1 MSVLRYSLCF
11 TFDRKS
17 GYSIAYEKTCRST
30 IFYSVAVL
38 CYTKY
43 RPCCPGQNRLS
54 QQQLQQA
61 LGYFKNRQLPEA
73 QLAIADSL
81 KSNPNNAQAHHIAG
95 LIYQRLGQ
103 SSQARG
109 YFESAIKLA
118 PNDPVTRNNFGNFL
132 CGAGKFSAADE
143 NFLFAAKQPGNSKP
157 EIAYTNAGLCAVRAK
172 DDKKAKHYFELAMQA
187 NPGQLTA
194 LYQLARLNFNAG
206 KPLAASTLLEQYSNH
221 SQDTAKTLL
230 LKMQIEQSLDNLQNM
245 EIHRQQLRSK
255 FPNSPELGKAN
266 ALLATT
272 RPAQA
277 ITATQKTLPSKSLS
291 DTDWLLSRQPTHYT
305 LQILATKDRQAIT
318 QLTTNNQLSDRS
330 AEYSFNNGGMQWFNL
345 VMGDYANLQSARAAM
360 QKLPESVRAL
370 NPWVRRFDSI
380 QRVVSQKGF

>member
-1 MSVLRYSLCF
+1 MKKLVVLLFFILLQSC
-11 TFDRKS
+11 
-17 GYSIAYEKTCRST
+17 A
-30 IFYSVAVL
+30 
-38 CYTKY
+38 TKNTG
-43 RPCCPGQNRLS
+43 PVGADQNRLS
-54 QQQLQQA
+54 QQQFQQA

-73 QLAIADSL
+73 QLAVADSL
-81 KSNPNNAQAHHIAG
+81 KSNPNNAQAHHVAG

-103 SSQARG
+103 SGQARS

-118 PNDPVTRNNFGNFL
+118 PNDPLTRNNFGNFL
-132 CGAGKFSAADE
+132 CSMGKFSAADE
-143 NFLFAAKQPGNSKP
+143 NFSFAAKQPGNSKP

-266 ALLATT
+266 ALVTT
-272 RPAQA
+272 RPVQA
-277 ITATQKTLPSKSLS
+277 VTAAKKPLPSKSLS

-305 LQILATKDRQAIT
+305 LQILATKDKQAIT
-318 QLTTNNQLSDRS
+318 RLTTNNQLSDKS
-330 AEYSFNNGGMQWFNL
+330 AEYSFNDNGKQWFNL

-380 QRVVSQKGF
+380 QRVISRKGF

>member
-1 MSVLRYSLCF
+1 MRIFTVLLFFILLQSCA
-11 TFDRKS
+11 TQSTDPAWPDR
-17 GYSIAYEKTCRST
+17 
-30 IFYSVAVL
+30 
-38 CYTKY
+38 
-43 RPCCPGQNRLS
+43 NRLS

-61 LGYFKNRQLPEA
+61 LGHFKNRQIPEA

-81 KSNPNNAQAHHIAG
+81 KSNPNNAQAHHVAG

-103 SSQARG
+103 SAQARG
-109 YFESAIKLA
+109 HFESAIKLA

-132 CGAGKFSAADE
+132 CSQGKFSAADE
-143 NFLFAAKQPGNSKP
+143 NFLFASKQPGNPKP
-157 EIAYTNAGLCAVRAK
+157 EIAYTNAGLCALRAK
-172 DDKKAKHYFELAMQA
+172 ADEKAKRYFEQAMQT

-194 LYQLARLNFNAG
+194 LYQLARINLNAG

-230 LKMQIEQSLDNLQNM
+230 LKMRIEQSLDNLQNM
-245 EIHRQQLRSK
+245 EIYRQQLRSK

-277 ITATQKTLPSKSLS
+277 ITAAQKPLPPSSLS

-305 LQILATKDRQAIT
+305 LQILATKDRHAIN
-318 QLTTNNQLSDRS
+318 QLTANNQLSEKS
-330 AEYSFNNGGMQWFNL
+330 AEYSFNDNGKQWFNL

-380 QRVVSQKGF
+380 QRVISRKGL